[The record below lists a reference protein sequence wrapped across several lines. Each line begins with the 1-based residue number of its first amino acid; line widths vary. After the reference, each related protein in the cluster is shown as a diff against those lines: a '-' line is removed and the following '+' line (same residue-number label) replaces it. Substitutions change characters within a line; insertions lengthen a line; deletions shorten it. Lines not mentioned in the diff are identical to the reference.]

1 MIYLRNVR
9 REGNTLKAEYSAE
22 DNNVFFEISLEGTD
36 MSTFKGECLEGYK
49 IHRGHAKWFLHDI
62 ATGVHDIPEKEGYLM
77 WY

>member
-22 DNNVFFEISLEGTD
+22 TTNVFFEISLEGTD

-49 IHRGHAKWFLHDI
+49 MHRGHAKQFLYNI
-62 ATGVHDIPEKEGYLM
+62 AIGEYGIPEKDGCLM